1 MTETKDRRTFD
12 RRLHPEITALLINS
26 SWYNLLR
33 YNFLQKPAILKLGK
47 HQLQNLSASGSC
59 ISSNKK
65 FKPGDSI
72 HLIIKTPDQKTI
84 SVKGFVRWTTAGKDR
99 NMLFVGIQFSAF
111 GRGRRYN
118 SYKIHKQLRS
128 RTFGAAILS

>member
-1 MTETKDRRTFD
+1 MTEIKDRRTFD

-26 SWYNLLR
+26 SWYNMLR
-33 YNFLQKPAILKLGK
+33 YKFVRNSAILRIGK
-47 HQLQNLSASGSC
+47 NQLQNLSVSGSC

-72 HLIIKTPDQKTI
+72 HLIINTPGQKTI
-84 SVKGFVRWTTAGKDR
+84 SVKGFVRWTIADKAR
-99 NMLFVGIQFSAF
+99 NMLFVGIQFSAY

-128 RTFGAAILS
+128 NTFGVATES